1 MTEWINYHSHN
12 RHLFVPPTQGV
23 RPMTDHRP
31 AARSAIRGLIQLL
44 TDHQPRRQPRDF
56 IGEAMQFHYR
66 ETRHRRLL
74 PMSKIT

>member
-1 MTEWINYHSHN
+1 
-12 RHLFVPPTQGV
+12 
-23 RPMTDHRP
+23 MTDHRP
-31 AARSAIRGLIQLL
+31 AARSALRGLIQLL
-44 TDHQPRRQPRDF
+44 TDHQPRSQPRDF